1 MFGWGGRPCQVLRIG
16 AVLLEKAYLSGFD
29 QSPIVSKRPTGIL
42 VSEVDGKV
50 VARTDRRVIA

>member
-1 MFGWGGRPCQVLRIG
+1 
-16 AVLLEKAYLSGFD
+16 LEKRYLSRFD

>member
-1 MFGWGGRPCQVLRIG
+1 
-16 AVLLEKAYLSGFD
+16 LEKAYLSGFD

>member
-1 MFGWGGRPCQVLRIG
+1 
-16 AVLLEKAYLSGFD
+16 LEKAYLSGFY
-29 QSPIVSKRPTGIL
+29 QSPIVSKKQTEIL

>member
-1 MFGWGGRPCQVLRIG
+1 
-16 AVLLEKAYLSGFD
+16 LEKRYLSRFD
-29 QSPIVSKRPTGIL
+29 QSPIVLKKQTGIL